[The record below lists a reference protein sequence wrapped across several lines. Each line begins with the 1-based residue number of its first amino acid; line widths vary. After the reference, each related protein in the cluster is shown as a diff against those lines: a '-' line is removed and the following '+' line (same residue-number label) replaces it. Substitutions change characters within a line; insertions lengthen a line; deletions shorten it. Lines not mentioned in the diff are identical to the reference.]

1 MVTTSTIAPT
11 LKVEASAGTAIPTT
25 FENVLSRSSDVNCSV
40 KTEVLELQKN
50 VTENPTTQITANK
63 VLNTA
68 QGTFVQANSVPSIT
82 TTSTGSIVLVKQIR
96 NVSSLTNRSRSPVTV
111 NSTGNKTQTFSVVK
125 SSIGGAPIIISGQ
138 SAQQGSSVIIAH
150 NKIPIL
156 TKIQT
161 DAGPKLQ
168 TTIVPT
174 VNSIAVATS
183 TVATSTI
190 NATETSKSTQ
200 PMSSILSNTLSQ
212 PQHSRIIPYGDGHFT
227 LKKPHALI
235 VTTRA
240 GFITNKVPAV
250 VSSASVTSASS
261 TAAIQ
266 NILQT
271 SLYSQPSS
279 GSILSAT
286 LSQPS
291 QKTNNTL
298 HQTQLT
304 SNNPFRR
311 SKSTD
316 EVPGFLKET
325 PAQIISK
332 RHTVSAMESLNI
344 VKDEKDDSILYNRAN
359 QKSTENHVTENCK
372 FNTVTIVPHKSD
384 DSQNVLLKQ
393 LLQNSGSNTTPP
405 SK

>member
-1 MVTTSTIAPT
+1 MTPT
-11 LKVEASAGTAIPTT
+11 VKVESTAGATIPTT
-25 FENVLSRSSDVNCSV
+25 FDNVHNRSSDVNV
-40 KTEVLELQKN
+40 KTESLELQNN
-50 VTENPTTQITANK
+50 VPENQPTQMTANK

-68 QGTFVQANSVPSIT
+68 QGTFVQANSGPSIT

-96 NVSSLTNRSRSPVTV
+96 NVSSLTNRSRSPITV

-125 SSIGGAPIIISGQ
+125 SSMGGSPIIISGQ

-161 DAGPKLQ
+161 DAGGPKLPA
-168 TTIVPT
+168 TIVAT
-174 VNSIAVATS
+174 VNSIAVTSSTAATS
-183 TVATSTI
+183 TM

-200 PMSSILSNTLSQ
+200 STSSILSNTLSQ
-212 PQHSRIIPYGDGHFT
+212 PQQSRVIPYGDGHFT

-271 SLYSQPSS
+271 S
-279 GSILSAT
+279 ILSAT

-291 QKTNNTL
+291 QKTNSTL
-298 HQTQLT
+298 LPTQFT
-304 SNNPFRR
+304 SNNLFRR

-316 EVPGFLKET
+316 EVPGFMKET

-332 RHTVSAMESLNI
+332 RHTVSAMESLTI
-344 VKDEKDDSILYNRAN
+344 SKDEKDDTIVNN
-359 QKSTENHVTENCK
+359 HGNHKPTENNAAENCK
-372 FNTVTIVPHKSD
+372 FNTITIVPHKSD

-405 SK
+405 SE